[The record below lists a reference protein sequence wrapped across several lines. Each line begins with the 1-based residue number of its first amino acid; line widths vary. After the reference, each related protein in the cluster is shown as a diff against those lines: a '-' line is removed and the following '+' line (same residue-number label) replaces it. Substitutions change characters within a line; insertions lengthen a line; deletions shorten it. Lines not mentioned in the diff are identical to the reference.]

1 MLHAGIFAYSWPQ
14 IANVPFMN
22 RTQSSLFRRVRLYS
36 RIAVATATLLSIV
49 FSSSLGSESLNWQ
62 VVMAA
67 VALGVGIPHGALD
80 HLVTLKNAAPL
91 KMTIFILIYVAAALA
106 AIWAILQWNVW
117 GFVAVVLM
125 SSLHFGIG
133 DSAFI
138 AELDRLENRV
148 GSPIPVWAY
157 AGAAGLLPVVIPLVN
172 ERSTQALEK
181 INSNLIEWHFGYTQ
195 EIQLLVALI
204 ALLSLTALIIRKRLS
219 EVFDLVLLGA
229 LASFAPPLVAFSVY
243 FGCWH
248 AMRHTAR
255 LTSLLP
261 SSQKAYKRGSELGA
275 FKAAVIPG
283 LPALL
288 GTIVFVVVLAVLSD
302 QGISSSFLWLA
313 LVTVWALTVPHM
325 IVTAKL
331 DRAAFK

>member
-1 MLHAGIFAYSWPQ
+1 
-14 IANVPFMN
+14 MN
-22 RTQSSLFRRVRLYS
+22 RTQSSLFGRVRLYS
-36 RIAVATATLLSIV
+36 RIAVALATLLSIV

-117 GFVAVVLM
+117 GFIAVVLM

-138 AELDRLENRV
+138 AELDRLENRE

-204 ALLSLTALIIRKRLS
+204 ALLSITVLIIRKRLS
-219 EVFDLVLLGA
+219 EVFDLLLLGA

-255 LTSLLP
+255 LTSLLQ
-261 SSQKAYKRGSELGA
+261 SSQKAYEQGSELGA

-283 LPALL
+283 LPALV
-288 GTIVFVVVLAVLSD
+288 GTIIFVVGLSAFSD
-302 QGISSSFLWLA
+302 QALDSSFLWLA

>member
-1 MLHAGIFAYSWPQ
+1 
-14 IANVPFMN
+14 MN
-22 RTQSSLFRRVRLYS
+22 RIQSSLFRRVRLYS
-36 RIAVATATLLSIV
+36 RIAVAVATLLSIV

-117 GFVAVVLM
+117 GFIAVVLM

-204 ALLSLTALIIRKRLS
+204 ALLSLTVLIIRKRLS

-229 LASFAPPLVAFSVY
+229 LAAFAPPLVAFSVY

-261 SSQKAYKRGSELGA
+261 RSQKAFEHGSELDA

-283 LPALL
+283 LPALV
-288 GTIVFVVVLAVLSD
+288 GTIIFVVGLSAFSD
-302 QGISSSFLWLA
+302 QALDSSFLWLA

-331 DRAAFK
+331 DRAAFT

>member
-1 MLHAGIFAYSWPQ
+1 
-14 IANVPFMN
+14 MN

-36 RIAVATATLLSIV
+36 RIAVATATLLSII
-49 FSSSLGSESLNWQ
+49 FSSSLGRDSLNWQ

-91 KMTIFILIYVAAALA
+91 KMTIFILVYVAVALA
-106 AIWAILQWNVW
+106 AIWAILQWNIW
-117 GFVAVVLM
+117 GFIAVVLM
-125 SSLHFGIG
+125 SSLHFGVG

-138 AELDRLENRV
+138 AELDRLEKRE

-195 EIQLLVALI
+195 EIQLFVALI
-204 ALLSLTALIIRKRLS
+204 ALLSFTVLIIRKRLS
-219 EVFDLVLLGA
+219 EIFDLVLLGA

-255 LTSLLP
+255 LTSLLTG
-261 SSQKAYKRGSELGA
+261 SQKAYERGSELDA

-283 LPALL
+283 LPALV
-288 GTIVFVVVLAVLSD
+288 GTIVFVIILAVVSD

-331 DRAAFK
+331 DRAAFT

>member
-1 MLHAGIFAYSWPQ
+1 
-14 IANVPFMN
+14 MN
-22 RTQSSLFRRVRLYS
+22 RTQSSLFGRVRLYS
-36 RIAVATATLLSIV
+36 RIAVALATLLSIV

-117 GFVAVVLM
+117 GFIAVVLM

-204 ALLSLTALIIRKRLS
+204 AILSLIVLIIRKRLS

-255 LTSLLP
+255 LTSLLQ
-261 SSQKAYKRGSELGA
+261 SSQKAYEQGSELGA
-275 FKAAVIPG
+275 FRSAVLPG
-283 LPALL
+283 LPALV
-288 GTIVFVVVLAVLSD
+288 GTIIFVVGLSAFSD
-302 QGISSSFLWLA
+302 QALDSSFLWLA